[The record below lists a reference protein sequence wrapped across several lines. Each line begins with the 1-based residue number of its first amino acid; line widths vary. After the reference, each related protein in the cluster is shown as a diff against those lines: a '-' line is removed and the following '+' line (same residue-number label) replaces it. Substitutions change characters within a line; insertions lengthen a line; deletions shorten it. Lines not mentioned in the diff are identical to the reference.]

1 MKHPLHIFKIKAGV
15 EQIPQ
20 LSAELLRLL
29 PHTPVQIDKVSVE
42 IVEHFKIVSGRLV
55 EQHPARAAEHF
66 DISLVSE
73 RKAGENFFPK
83 CFLSA
88 HPCHKAVDGITSF
101 AEASCAYGDRE
112 NKRSRFP
119 CTVFHTRKTASLVFS
134 AFLRYQP
141 FIYIPSVSCG
151 SLKRRNSPS
160 VCSSPVKL
168 GSVSSVKEIYPCF
181 PKSSGSFVITLPP

>member
-29 PHTPVQIDKVSVE
+29 PHTPVQIDEVSVK

-88 HPCHKAVDGITSF
+88 HPCHKAVDEITSF
-101 AEASCAYGDRE
+101 AEASACRKPAESKKRPFSMYG
-112 NKRSRFP
+112 FP
-119 CTVFHTRKTASLVFS
+119 YTQNDL
-134 AFLRYQP
+134 
-141 FIYIPSVSCG
+141 
-151 SLKRRNSPS
+151 
-160 VCSSPVKL
+160 
-168 GSVSSVKEIYPCF
+168 
-181 PKSSGSFVITLPP
+181 FV